1 MPSLLRLLRPQ
12 QYAKN
17 LLVFAAP
24 GAAGRLDEPDIV
36 AKTVLAFVLF
46 SAVSSLGYV
55 VNDMLDVD
63 ADRAHPTKKHR
74 PIASGEVSIQR
85 AVQVLAMLG
94 VPAALLSLVLGWNF
108 VLTLAAYAA
117 ISLTYSTF
125 LKRTPWI
132 ELVAISGGFLMRA
145 VAGGAATGTPISG
158 WFLLVVSAGALL
170 VITGKRLGEL
180 LALGGRS
187 PSRKVLAGYQRKQLQ
202 LVATVAAGLAVGG
215 YATWAAAGANNQA
228 PDSSG
233 SLVLRLTV
241 VPFALAIGRYLI
253 LSWRGA
259 GETPESLIVR
269 DPLMLFAGA
278 SWIIL
283 YSMGLYL

>member
-1 MPSLLRLLRPQ
+1 VPPLLRLLRPQ

-36 AKTVLAFVLF
+36 ATTVLAFVLF

-63 ADRAHPTKKHR
+63 ADRAHPSKKYR
-74 PIASGEVSIQR
+74 PIASGEVSTQR
-85 AVQVLAMLG
+85 ALQVMAMLG

-108 VLTLAAYAA
+108 VLTLAGYAA

-125 LKRTPWI
+125 LKRIPWI
-132 ELVAISGGFLMRA
+132 ELVAISGGFLLRA
-145 VAGGAATGTPISG
+145 VAGGAATDTPISG

-170 VITGKRLGEL
+170 VISGKRLGEL

-187 PSRKVLAGYQRKQLQ
+187 ASRKVLAGYQRKQLQ

-215 YATWAAAGANNQA
+215 YATWAAAEANNQA
-228 PDSSG
+228 PDSSD
-233 SLVLRLTV
+233 SILLRLTV

-269 DPLMLFAGA
+269 DPLMLIASA
-278 SWIIL
+278 SWVIL
-283 YSMGLYL
+283 YAIGLYL

>member
-1 MPSLLRLLRPQ
+1 VPPLLRLLRPQ

-36 AKTVLAFVLF
+36 ATTVLAFVLF

-63 ADRAHPTKKHR
+63 ADRAHPSKKYR
-74 PIASGEVSIQR
+74 PIASGEVSTQR
-85 AVQVLAMLG
+85 ALQVMAMLG

-108 VLTLAAYAA
+108 VLTLAGYAA

-125 LKRTPWI
+125 LKRIPWI
-132 ELVAISGGFLMRA
+132 ELVAISGGFLLRA
-145 VAGGAATGTPISG
+145 VAGGAATDTPISG

-170 VITGKRLGEL
+170 VISGKRLGEL

-215 YATWAAAGANNQA
+215 YATWAAAEANNQA
-228 PDSSG
+228 PDSSD
-233 SLVLRLTV
+233 SILLRLTV

-259 GETPESLIVR
+259 GEAPESLIAR
-269 DPLMLFAGA
+269 DPLMLIASA
-278 SWIIL
+278 SWVIL
-283 YSMGLYL
+283 YAIGLYL

>member
-1 MPSLLRLLRPQ
+1 MPPLLRLLRPQ

-36 AKTVLAFVLF
+36 ATTVLAFVLF

-63 ADRAHPTKKHR
+63 ADRAHPSKKYR
-74 PIASGEVSIQR
+74 PIASGEVSTQR
-85 AVQVLAMLG
+85 ALQVMAMLG

-108 VLTLAAYAA
+108 VLTLAGYAA

-125 LKRTPWI
+125 LKRIPWI
-132 ELVAISGGFLMRA
+132 ELVAISGGFLLRA
-145 VAGGAATGTPISG
+145 VAGGAATDTPISG

-170 VITGKRLGEL
+170 VISGKRLGEL

-187 PSRKVLAGYQRKQLQ
+187 ASRKVLAGYQRKQLQ

-215 YATWAAAGANNQA
+215 YATWAAAEANNQA
-228 PDSSG
+228 PDSSD
-233 SLVLRLTV
+233 SILLRLTV

-269 DPLMLFAGA
+269 DPLMLIASA
-278 SWIIL
+278 SWVIL
-283 YSMGLYL
+283 YAIGLYL